1 MAEPRRLGSESCLV
15 GEDAR
20 RIAGLRRLG
29 FDEAAVGRRID
40 AEWKRDTDFGG
51 AEVVQHLVLAG
62 G

>member
-1 MAEPRRLGSESCLV
+1 LV

-29 FDEAAVGRRID
+29 FDEAAVRRRID